1 MKLID
6 NRISLAGDFYIET
19 TKDLVSSVDIP
30 MANGFTSYIENIGKM
45 RNRGYELKA
54 TVFVVRN
61 SDRELSWSVTGGLI
75 HNENKILEVSEA
87 LQEHKRIW
95 KPIRGLIPICCIK
108 QDILLI
114 RFGWYAPWVLIR
126 VPVGSCI
133 WIVSVNRPLPG
144 IPGI

>member
-1 MKLID
+1 MGATMIGLGNEDLQWQQKMNYNVGGEMKLID

-87 LQEHKRIW
+87 LQDAQKDLEADQGANPNMLYKT
-95 KPIRGLIPICCIK
+95 GFANA
-108 QDILLI
+108 LL
-114 RFGWYAPWVLIR
+114 
-126 VPVGSCI
+126 
-133 WIVSVNRPLPG
+133 NR
-144 IPGI
+144 